1 MGMTVSSTT
10 EAASTTED
18 LEAFRERV
26 RSWLPEAL
34 ELLGDAD
41 PFMGHATDDADQ
53 VVRAKA
59 IQRVLWD
66 GGFAGLGFPVVYG
79 GRGLP
84 PAYQQAFNEEAAGF
98 ELPMLF
104 NTPTLTII
112 APTILDFGT
121 EEQKLRFIPAML
133 RGEELWVQFLSEPS
147 GGSDLAAALT
157 QAVRDGDVYILNGSK
172 IWSTYAWKSDY
183 ALCVCRTDW
192 DAPKHRGLSVLI
204 VKVHQPGIQI
214 DQIKHVDGT
223 EEFCQEFFDDVP
235 IPVDDILGE
244 ENDGWTVATRLLS
257 HERGTMGGSSP
268 YEVGARTSDRR
279 VGQFGVGGVARRT
292 GRLDDPRI
300 RQLMGEARMLT
311 RVHQA
316 LAARIATSI
325 RTGRLPAPAGSI
337 PRLSTGNL
345 AVRLASIAL
354 DIGGDRTVAWEEGDP
369 VGGVGVSFLGRQ
381 GACLGGGS
389 TEMAR
394 NLISERVLGMPRE
407 PADDRDRPFREVRT
421 NTKAVN
427 R

>member
-1 MGMTVSSTT
+1 MTGSNTS
-10 EAASTTED
+10 ES
-18 LEAFRERV
+18 LEAFRQRV
-26 RSWLPEAL
+26 RSWLPTAL
-34 ELLGDAD
+34 EPLDGAD
-41 PFMGHATDDADQ
+41 PFMGHSKDDRDQ
-53 VVRAKA
+53 VVRSKA
-59 IQRVLWD
+59 IQRKLWNA
-66 GGFAGLGFPVVYG
+66 GFAGLCFPEAYG

-84 PAYQQAFNEEAAGF
+84 AAYQQVFNQETAGY

-121 EEQKLRFIPAML
+121 EEQKRRIIPSIL

-157 QAVRDGDVYILNGSK
+157 QAVRDGDLFILNGSK

-204 VKVHQPGIQI
+204 VKIHQPGIQI
-214 DQIKHVDGT
+214 DQIRHVDGT
-223 EEFCQEFFDDVP
+223 DEFCQEFFDDVP
-235 IPVDDILGE
+235 IPVDDVLGQV
-244 ENDGWTVATRLLS
+244 NDGWSVASRLLL
-257 HERGTMGGSSP
+257 HERAAVSGSSP
-268 YEVGARTSDRR
+268 YEVGASSAERR
-279 VGQFGVGGVARRT
+279 SGQFGVGGVARAT
-292 GRLDDPRI
+292 GRLDEPRI
-300 RQLMGEARMLT
+300 RQLVGEARTLT

-316 LAARIATSI
+316 LARRIATSI
-325 RTGRLPAPAGSI
+325 RIGRLPPPAGSI
-337 PRLSTGNL
+337 ARLSSGL
-345 AVRLASIAL
+345 LGVRLSSIAL
-354 DIGGDRTVAWEEGDP
+354 EIAGSRAVAWEDDDP
-369 VGGVGVSFLGRQ
+369 VGGVGVAFLGRQ
-381 GACLGGGS
+381 GTCLGGGS

-421 NTKAVN
+421 NSMKKS

>member
-1 MGMTVSSTT
+1 MVESNTP
-10 EAASTTED
+10 ED
-18 LEAFRERV
+18 LEVFRQRV
-26 RSWLPEAL
+26 RAWLPEAMDR
-34 ELLGDAD
+34 LGDAD
-41 PFMGHATDDADQ
+41 PFMGHSKDDADQ
-53 VVRAKA
+53 VVRAKT
-59 IQRVLWD
+59 IQRTLWD
-66 GGFAGLGFPVVYG
+66 GGFAGLCFPVAYG
-79 GRGLP
+79 GRGLAP
-84 PAYQQAFNEEAAGF
+84 DYQQAFNEEAAGF

-121 EEQKLRFIPAML
+121 EKQKQRFIPAML

-192 DAPKHRGLSVLI
+192 DVPKHRGLSVLI

-223 EEFCQEFFDDVP
+223 DEFCQEFFDDVP
-235 IPVDDILGE
+235 IPVDDILGQ

-257 HERGTMGGSSP
+257 HERTTMGGSSP
-268 YEVGARTSDRR
+268 YALGARTSDRR
-279 VGQFGVGGVARRT
+279 AGQFGVGGVAKRT
-292 GRLDDPRI
+292 GRLDDPRV

-316 LAARIATSI
+316 LAIRIGTSI
-325 RTGRLPAPAGSI
+325 RTGRLPPPAGSI
-337 PRLSTGNL
+337 PRLSSGL
-345 AVRLASIAL
+345 LGMRLSSIAL
-354 DIGGDRTVAWEEGDP
+354 EIGGDRAVAWEEGDS
-369 VGGVGVSFLGRQ
+369 VGGVGVTFLGRQ

-407 PADDRDRPFREVRT
+407 LAEDRDRPFREVRT
-421 NTKAVN
+421 NSKSAN